1 MFIWGIKNPILTT
14 SSFKIRRT
22 KIHNWKGMNS
32 MILIG
37 LYQVNGHTTIAVDPP
52 HSHWRGFGAVRME
65 ER

>member
-1 MFIWGIKNPILTT
+1 
-14 SSFKIRRT
+14 
-22 KIHNWKGMNS
+22 MNS